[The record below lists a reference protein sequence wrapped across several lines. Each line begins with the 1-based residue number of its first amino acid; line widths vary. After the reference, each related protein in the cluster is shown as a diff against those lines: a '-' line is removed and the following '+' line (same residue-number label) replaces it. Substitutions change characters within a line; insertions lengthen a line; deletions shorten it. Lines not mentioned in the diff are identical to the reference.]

1 MLSAL
6 LSTNVLC
13 QLSCAVPTNAWKPHL
28 LSVAELAFIGALCS
42 PASSLQYL
50 DYGLQWLNTKL
61 RSSSPPVQGL
71 PHVRSM
77 GWLQYFPC
85 CTVITLA
92 SGGACA
98 QHGCCWEGRP
108 VFKDL
113 DAAAA
118 EEVPNLH
125 NLASSLAVPNKA
137 SPEHRIYLMAEV
149 PHQIY
154 IKEGSIL
161 PLLGGGLI
169 QRSRQAFCLC
179 CSNPSLAG
187 SVPRQPAEQL

>member
-1 MLSAL
+1 MGFALYSCSLLPSCCLRNIVEPLWGLIQCIVLSAL

-13 QLSCAVPTNAWKPHL
+13 HLSCAAPTNAWKPHL

-98 QHGCCWEGRP
+98 PHGCCWEGRP

-118 EEVPNLH
+118 EESQTSTTWLH
-125 NLASSLAVPNKA
+125 
-137 SPEHRIYLMAEV
+137 
-149 PHQIY
+149 
-154 IKEGSIL
+154 
-161 PLLGGGLI
+161 PLLYPI
-169 QRSRQAFCLC
+169 RQAQSTGFTLWLR
-179 CSNPSLAG
+179 SPTKST
-187 SVPRQPAEQL
+187 